1 MYRIEICPLK
11 RLYQIDK
18 ELDKSRAAVLAVSS
32 YAIKTELL
40 SGFVSLLTMQF
51 ADTTVERSM
60 DAFDLQK
67 AKEIKAFVDALPS
80 RVDTLFVCCD
90 SGESRSTAMAAAIL
104 RYLKLDE
111 WVIWKNSHY
120 HPNPLV
126 YSRLCAAFG
135 IRVWKYGLRRRVK
148 CSENAFRNAI
158 KANER
163 KARR

>member
-1 MYRIEICPLK
+1 MYRIKICPLK
-11 RLYQIDK
+11 KLYRIG
-18 ELDKSRAAVLAVSS
+18 EEFDKSRTAVLAVSS
-32 YAIKTELL
+32 YDIKTELL

-51 ADTTVERSM
+51 VDTTVERSM
-60 DAFDLQK
+60 DALDLQT
-67 AKEIKAFVDALPS
+67 AKEIKAFVDALPNQ
-80 RVDTLFVCCD
+80 VDTLFVCCD

-111 WVIWKNSHY
+111 WVIWKNHRY

-126 YSRLCAAFG
+126 YNRLCTAFG
-135 IRVWKYGLRRRVK
+135 IRVWKVGLRRRVK